1 MKQSGAFQHSSF
13 LRGARVSAAG
23 LIKIKHGQLRK
34 LSPLS
39 GHYAPPL
46 KNFKEFVKSLKSE
59 GADLSRLNLGRS
71 YAVLLGLE
79 GYLDAKRHAKTAE
92 QGLKDILDP
101 QGKKSREEAAKDK
114 SKSAEQERRFLER
127 QEREKR
133 KRSLTY
139 RMMKKLG
146 LGEDG
151 EESHAQHEKG

>member
-46 KNFKEFVKSLKSE
+46 KNFQEFVKSLKSE

-79 GYLDAKRHAKTAE
+79 GYIDAKKHAKTAE
-92 QGLKDILDP
+92 QLLKDILDP
-101 QGKKSREEAAKDK
+101 ESKRKREEAAKDN

-127 QEREKR
+127 QERENR
-133 KRSLTY
+133 KTSLSY
-139 RMMKKLG
+139 KLMRKLG
-146 LGEDG
+146 LRDEGEK
-151 EESHAQHEKG
+151 SQA